1 MVKSKKPKTSKDGDN
16 ESLDF
21 RPMVSDDGKGIDIKK
36 VTPLVG
42 TVQAARN
49 VFTRLRDDH
58 RARQEQYAMIKGL
71 IAGNAPYNQVE
82 LEQNGMGHRA
92 NFNDLTA
99 RCLAERSALPYW
111 NLYSQSENIVKFS
124 LHVKDSAA
132 PGFAEI
138 MSRNLDKVLRLWP
151 SFNFRYNRIVWQLMH
166 YGVSPVIWPDE
177 RDWRFRNVELDKFY
191 IPDQASGD
199 MELLT
204 YLFMDTTVTVQYLFQ
219 CYEEYKDTDDDES
232 PWNTEEL
239 ENLLYHII
247 NSKSGTM
254 ENKFSNYVE
263 MQAAIQ
269 NKSLNIDNH
278 IYDEVHLVTFIQKE
292 MDDMYS
298 VYMFHDYGGTPQEDF
313 LYYSGSQYKRL
324 TDFLVLFTSSP
335 GEETVHSNRGV
346 GHKMLSASM
355 AIASMKCAITDL
367 AFMASTPLLRG
378 LATQDKDHIKFIAGV
393 PTHIG
398 TADFVQ
404 TNFGTNLNPLVGAST
419 YLAQSLESNL
429 LNSGDHPDRQ
439 DGVSGSANPSQA
451 RMMAFREHG
460 VLKHGVNHFYLA
472 LDQVVRNI
480 VVRMLNCKKEDPGY
494 EYSQEWKESCIED
507 GVPPEIF
514 EMAKD
519 EKKINKLTGM
529 PRMLSAKAS
538 RVSGDGSTTAR
549 IMALQELNELTGGNI
564 GGPRQVA
571 DFTRQAVIATLGADY
586 LETYRPEN
594 QEADESAGGASLAG
608 VENAIMQ
615 QGQSPIFSP
624 DNEHRSHL
632 VSHLALGMETIR
644 QVQEEEIDVVQ
655 ADKIFN
661 VLVPHINPHFQQ
673 LANSPFARDIV
684 ERTQEAISQLNRY
697 AELNRANA
705 QRSLEAERE
714 RIQRAQEQDAEAMSD
729 AERKDFVA
737 QRDEARKDAKV
748 QDQLKRSDEASRTR
762 AEIMRTDVE
771 RKAQNQRVKTVLDA
785 NNKLVEIEADARLDE
800 IKETRA
806 AMRGNTPSTVDFE
819 G

>member
-1 MVKSKKPKTSKDGDN
+1 MAKSKGEN
-16 ESLDF
+16 ESVEF
-21 RPMVSDDGKGIDIKK
+21 RPLVSNDGKGLDPSKLE
-36 VTPLVG
+36 PLVG
-42 TVQAARN
+42 TVQAARS
-49 VFTRLRDDH
+49 VYSRLREDH

-71 IAGNAPYNQVE
+71 LAGNAPYNQVE

-111 NLYSQSENIVKFS
+111 NLFNQSEHFAKFS
-124 LHVKDSAA
+124 IHIQDSAA
-132 PGFAEI
+132 PAFADT
-138 MSRNLDKVLRLWP
+138 MSRNLDRVLRLWP
-151 SFNFRYNRIVWQLMH
+151 SFSFRYNRIVWQLMH

-204 YLFMDTTVTVQYLFQ
+204 YLFMDTTITVQYLFQ
-219 CYEEYKDTDDDES
+219 CYEQFKDSKDDES
-232 PWNTEEL
+232 PWCIEEL
-239 ENLLYHII
+239 ENLLFHVI
-247 NSKSGTM
+247 NSKSGTS
-254 ENKFSNYVE
+254 ENKFRNYVE

-269 NKSLNIDNH
+269 NKSLNIDTY
-278 IYDEVHLVTFIQKE
+278 IYDEVHLVTFLQKE
-292 MDDMYS
+292 MDEMYS
-298 VYMFHDYGGTPQEDF
+298 VYMFHDYGTPQQDF
-313 LYYSGSQYKRL
+313 LFYSGSQYKRL
-324 TDFLVLFTSSP
+324 TDFMVLFTSSP

-346 GHKMLSASM
+346 GHKMLSASI

-378 LATQDKDHIKFIAGV
+378 MATQDRDHIKFIAGV

-460 VLKHGVNHFYLA
+460 VLKHGVNHFYLS
-472 LDQVVRNI
+472 LDLLLRNI
-480 VVRMLNCKKEDPGY
+480 VVRMLDCEKEDPGY
-494 EYSQEWKESCIED
+494 EYAEEWKASCIAD
-507 GVPPEIF
+507 GVPPQVF
-514 EMAKD
+514 EKNTANT
-519 EKKINKLTGM
+519 NKLTGM
-529 PRMLSAKAS
+529 PRMLSVRAS
-538 RVSGDGSTTAR
+538 RASGDGSTTAR

-608 VENAIMQ
+608 VENAVMQ
-615 QGQSPIFSP
+615 MGQSPVFSP

-632 VSHLALGMETIR
+632 VTHLALGMETIR

-661 VLVPHINPHFQQ
+661 VLVPHINPHFEI
-673 LANSPFARDIV
+673 LANSPFAKDLV
-684 ERTQEAISQLNRY
+684 GRTQEAISQLNRY

-705 QRSLEAERE
+705 QRALESERE
-714 RIQRAQEQDAEAMSD
+714 KIQTAQGKDAEAMSD
-729 AERKDFVA
+729 AQRKDFVA
-737 QRDEARKDAKV
+737 QKDEARKDIKV
-748 QDQLKRSDEASRTR
+748 QDQVRRAEEASRTR
-762 AEIMRTDVE
+762 ADVMRQDTE
-771 RKAQNQRVKTVLDA
+771 RKAGNQRLKTVLDA
-785 NNKLVEIEADARLDE
+785 NNKLVEIESNARLDE
-800 IKETRA
+800 IKEQRA